1 MQMQNVSIGALVPF
15 IIAMAIVVVVS
26 NILVQHPFGYFGL
39 EELLTWG
46 AFTYPVAFLVND
58 LTNRR
63 FGTKAA
69 RSVVAAGFLI
79 AVILSI
85 YFATPRIAIAS
96 GSAFLV
102 AQMLDVR
109 IFDRLRGDAWWK
121 APFISSLI
129 GAVVDTILFFGIAF
143 APAFAGIDA
152 LFGMEDGSLG
162 FPAGIFGI
170 AMPLWASLA
179 IGDFLVKVLVGVVA
193 LVPYA
198 GVLKSMGYQLKS
210 AG

>member
-69 RSVVAAGFLI
+69 RKVVAAGFLI